1 MYVLS
6 LDYIAPLDEVDRVR
20 DAHMAWI
27 AEQYEARRFLASGPK
42 VPRTGGVILA
52 RAMPREELDDVIASD
67 PFTHAGVA
75 AYDVLEFATATL
87 AEGLEALGDDRER
100 G

>member
-27 AEQYEARRFLASGPK
+27 AEQYAARRFVFSGAK
-42 VPRTGGVILA
+42 VPRTGGVIVA
-52 RAMPREELDDVIASD
+52 RAMPRDELDDVIASD
-67 PFTHAGVA
+67 PFTREGVA
-75 AYDVLEFATATL
+75 AYEVLEFAATTT
-87 AEGLEALGDDRER
+87 AEGLEALGDGKGR
-100 G
+100 